1 MYPLVSV
8 LLPVYNGEASVREAI
23 ESVLAQDYPN
33 FEFVIVDNAS
43 NDSTPSIIE
52 HYSDDRRVRVIRNET
67 TVPRLENFVKAF
79 ESALTTSRWLKFI
92 GDDDR
97 LLAGCLTEMVRVAEA
112 GSDVGLVS
120 SQYYDGERLVT
131 GALPVGQELVEGPQF
146 LRRLLLEP
154 KTRETLFS
162 PASLLVAHQAYRAL
176 GPFRT
181 DLLHADHELFY
192 RVLNHYNLAFVHQP
206 LTVSGYHSGSGQ
218 AGSTAAG
225 YTFVE
230 AYLIRYKNLHKYD
243 NLKLTFAEVER
254 VKNNLVN
261 DSVGFML
268 ARIARGDFKAA
279 FGHLTKIPLAAL
291 YHMPLSFFYFC
302 SLALKKLLRREKIKL
317 LSGAEGSRSANDR

>member
-1 MYPLVSV
+1 VLSTLKPLVSV
-8 LLPVYNGEASVREAI
+8 LLPVYNGEAYIREAI

-43 NDSTPSIIE
+43 NDSTPDIIGD
-52 HYSDDRRVRVIRNET
+52 YSSDKRLRVIRNEK

-79 ESALTTSRWLKFI
+79 ASAAAESSWLKFI
-92 GDDDR
+92 GDDDQ
-97 LLAGCLTEMVRVAEA
+97 LLKGCLTEMVRVAEA
-112 GSDVGLVS
+112 GDNVGLVS
-120 SQYYDGERLVT
+120 SHYYDGDRLVT
-131 GALPVGQELVEGPQF
+131 GALPVGQELVKGPQF

-154 KTRETLFS
+154 NTRETLFS

-192 RVLNHYNLAFVHQP
+192 RVLNSFNLAFNLAFVHQP

-218 AGSTAAG
+218 AGSTVAG

-230 AYLIRYKNLHKYD
+230 AYLIRYKNLNKYN
-243 NLKLTFAEVER
+243 NLKLTAMEVEK
-254 VKNNLVN
+254 VKSNLVN

-268 ARIARGDFKAA
+268 ARISKSSIYAPDENSAGSTLPPAARF
-279 FGHLTKIPLAAL
+279 
-291 YHMPLSFFYFC
+291 
-302 SLALKKLLRREKIKL
+302 SLFLL
-317 LSGAEGSRSANDR
+317 LSTEETDATRKN